1 VSLGASLSGYD
12 QVFGA
17 AHPVAGEIDM
27 GERKGLLMAGK
38 MGEEFG
44 VDTVGIDLVAE
55 PAPQAAPWPAA
66 PHELRRLRIR
76 KRESQEKFWSRFGVT
91 QSSGSRF
98 ETGVVIPPP
107 VAILLRL
114 YVNGTL
120 KDEDLHG

>member
-1 VSLGASLSGYD
+1 
-12 QVFGA
+12 
-17 AHPVAGEIDM
+17 
-27 GERKGLLMAGK
+27 MAGK
-38 MGEEFG
+38 MMGEEYG
-44 VDTVGIDLVAE
+44 MELVADV
-55 PAPQAAPWPAA
+55 PPQAAPWPAA

-114 YVNGTL
+114 YVSGTL
-120 KDEDLHG
+120 KDDDLHG

>member
-1 VSLGASLSGYD
+1 
-12 QVFGA
+12 
-17 AHPVAGEIDM
+17 
-27 GERKGLLMAGK
+27 MAGK
-38 MGEEFG
+38 MMGEEFG
-44 VDTVGIDLVAE
+44 IDMVVTDAVGSELAAA
-55 PAPQAAPWPAA
+55 APSLNAPWPAA

>member
-1 VSLGASLSGYD
+1 
-12 QVFGA
+12 
-17 AHPVAGEIDM
+17 
-27 GERKGLLMAGK
+27 MAGK

-44 VDTVGIDLVAE
+44 MDSVGIDLATE
-55 PAPQAAPWPAA
+55 APRNAPWPAA

-120 KDEDLHG
+120 KDDDLHG

>member
-1 VSLGASLSGYD
+1 
-12 QVFGA
+12 
-17 AHPVAGEIDM
+17 
-27 GERKGLLMAGK
+27 MAGR
-38 MGEEFG
+38 MMDEELSMELAQE
-44 VDTVGIDLVAE
+44 GIAMSM
-55 PAPQAAPWPAA
+55 PIGAPLTAPWPAA

-120 KDEDLHG
+120 KDDDLHG

>member
-1 VSLGASLSGYD
+1 
-12 QVFGA
+12 
-17 AHPVAGEIDM
+17 
-27 GERKGLLMAGK
+27 MAGK

-44 VDTVGIDLVAE
+44 VDTAGMDPVAA
-55 PAPQAAPWPAA
+55 PAARNAPWPAA

-98 ETGVVIPPP
+98 ETGLAVPPP

-114 YVNGTL
+114 YVNGRVS
-120 KDEDLHG
+120 DGDLQA